1 MIHKKRVPEI
11 DGMRID
17 EAHKG
22 GFVGS
27 LLSGGGGIGGLIGKA
42 VGLVTGKNDTGPSGA
57 EQKGITAQDKELADL
72 KKKEDA
78 RKAAMGRKRQ
88 GRGSLLSGS
97 ETGVVGQ
104 QLKNLLG

>member
-1 MIHKKRVPEI
+1 MIHKNRVPEI

-27 LLSGGGGIGGLIGKA
+27 LLKPISK
-42 VGLVTGKNDTGPSGA
+42 VVKSVTGLDIAPSQEGGSA
-57 EQKGITAQDKELADL
+57 QVAAQVAQSAAQDKELSDL

-78 RKAAMGRKRQ
+78 RKAAMARKQ
-88 GRGSLLSGS
+88 GRSSLLSGS
-97 ETGVVGQ
+97 ETGMLKKVLGQ
-104 QLKNLLG
+104 

>member
-1 MIHKKRVPEI
+1 MIHNKRVPEI

-27 LLSGGGGIGGLIGKA
+27 LLSGGSKVLKKA
-42 VGLVTGKNDTGPSGA
+42 TGMLTGANDKGPSGA
-57 EQKGITAQDKELADL
+57 EAAGIKAQNEELEAL
-72 KKKEDA
+72 KKKEAA
-78 RKAAMGRKRQ
+78 RAAAMGRKRQ
-88 GRGSLLSGS
+88 GRSSLLSGS
-97 ETGVVGQ
+97 ETGQ